1 MRNPLS
7 DMDLRRSRMPIKSIE
22 EPLAKFQL
30 RRGPG
35 REMMQGKGLGMRKMR
50 KGPQRM
56 PMKRMPMKRMPM
68 KGLQFKRKSS
78 PTW

>member
-1 MRNPLS
+1 MRDPLS

-35 REMMQGKGLGMRKMR
+35 RKMMQGKGLGMRKMR
-50 KGPQRM
+50 GVKQLNDGVPE
-56 PMKRMPMKRMPM
+56 
-68 KGLQFKRKSS
+68 LLS
-78 PTW
+78 